1 MRIFLI
7 GSGASIGH
15 SKGKFPGINDIIESA
30 KKESIITDEDGKIR
44 PEYQNLHAFIHKN
57 YGFDIETKK
66 VLLDFEKLFTN
77 IELELG
83 SESNAVNIDV
93 RDRLLSLLVQLFM
106 QLHIKVDK
114 EKTTPAEYSQ
124 LIDMLNDKDHIISFN
139 WDILLDNELGR
150 TTYLDELIKESKIV
164 STHPFVSKQPQKSQ
178 YENLCQSFTLNYE
191 GRWLMLDGQYPFQQP
206 HEIGLGHYIKLHGS
220 IDWKYCVNE
229 VCDNHQKVHAVDNPS
244 AEWYCGKCAERERT
258 LIIPP
263 TLYKPIRN
271 FGPIR
276 KGWNLA
282 ALIMKSASEINIW
295 GYSLPPTDFYSE
307 WLLRQAR
314 HSKELKKINII
325 NPSIVK
331 HSEGLGEDEIDY
343 SFIAKFYLLFYGR
356 ISAENIGVFKNFDD
370 FKSDTTIFEKESHLA
385 NEKKSFSTALN
396 IFMEKNTT
404 YL

>member
-1 MRIFLI
+1 MR
-7 GSGASIGH
+7 
-15 SKGKFPGINDIIESA
+15 
-30 KKESIITDEDGKIR
+30 
-44 PEYQNLHAFIHKN
+44 AFINKN
-57 YGFDIETKK
+57 YGFDIAKEK

-77 IELELG
+77 VELQLG
-83 SESNAVNIDV
+83 SESNAANIDV
-93 RDRLLSLLVQLFM
+93 RDKLLSLLVQLFM

-114 EKTTPAEYSQ
+114 EKTNHPEYSQ
-124 LIDMLNDKDHIISFN
+124 LTNMLTDKDHIISFN

-150 TTYLDELIKESKIV
+150 TTYLDDLIKETKIV
-164 STHPFVSKQPQKSQ
+164 STHPFVSKQPKKSQ
-178 YENLCQSFTLNYE
+178 YENFCQSFTLNYE

-206 HEIGLGHYIKLHGS
+206 HEIDLGHYIKLHGS
-220 IDWKYCVNE
+220 IDWKYCANE

-271 FGPIR
+271 FGSIR

-282 ALIMKSASEINIW
+282 ALIMKNASEINIW

-314 HSKELKKINII
+314 DSTKLQRINII

-331 HSEGLGEDEIDY
+331 YSQNFGNNEIDY
-343 SFIAKFYLLFYGR
+343 SFVIKFYLLFLGR
-356 ISAENIGVFKNFDD
+356 MSADNIGLFKNFND
-370 FKSDTTIFEKESHLA
+370 FQSGITIFEKEPHIADERKWFSSRLS
-385 NEKKSFSTALN
+385 SFAEEIQL
-396 IFMEKNTT
+396 T
-404 YL
+404 YKH